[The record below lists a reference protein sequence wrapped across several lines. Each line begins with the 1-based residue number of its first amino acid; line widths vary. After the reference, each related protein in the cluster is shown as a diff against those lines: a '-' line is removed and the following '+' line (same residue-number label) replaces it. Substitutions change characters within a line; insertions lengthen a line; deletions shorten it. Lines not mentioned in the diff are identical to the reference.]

1 MCFEGWNCCW
11 HWGQDFCMDI
21 PSSRY
26 ICYMLLVIDVLFC
39 HSDIKLLQSLTFLS
53 WNNVVKI
60 RKWRVHSNSSL
71 RKWPKVWTT
80 FWFFSRQGESG
91 ARWPPNSHS
100 LDVSIQCW
108 KGWRN
113 HLSKFSGMAVA
124 LPLQYAFVFREKTEL
139 YFLFVANCDN
149 VVFCSL
155 NLEKRMTAGLIVLE
169 RVMQVDIC
177 YRLIFMS
184 IYHE

>member
-1 MCFEGWNCCW
+1 
-11 HWGQDFCMDI
+11 
-21 PSSRY
+21 
-26 ICYMLLVIDVLFC
+26 
-39 HSDIKLLQSLTFLS
+39 
-53 WNNVVKI
+53 
-60 RKWRVHSNSSL
+60 
-71 RKWPKVWTT
+71 
-80 FWFFSRQGESG
+80 
-91 ARWPPNSHS
+91 
-100 LDVSIQCW
+100 
-108 KGWRN
+108 
-113 HLSKFSGMAVA
+113 MAVA